1 VPTIEA
7 VIRQINKNL
16 IPQFE
21 DQLREFLVTQD
32 KEWLI
37 DQIIRLALDAH
48 SLHEMDRQHLHT
60 LKALARAQRISRVR
74 QLNVTPATV
83 VNFLQQYHAV
93 DRQYLIDKG
102 YLTAET
108 PAKGTSMIVPPQRTP
123 SGDEL
128 LTHTK
133 DMLYG
138 LLFGDAATN
147 TQLGRTQRK
156 LLTFALPR
164 LKASALDFMQ
174 AATELNAAGT
184 WQDPDSVSN
193 DLRADNIILEV
204 EYGEVKHELV
214 SQGIIRCLSIINNLE
229 VNEQILY
236 ARMVDIEQS
245 TLIE

>member
-1 VPTIEA
+1 MPTIEA

-16 IPQFE
+16 VPQFE

-37 DQIIRLALDAH
+37 DQIIRLALDAQ
-48 SLHEMDRQHLHT
+48 SLHEMDRQHLHA
-60 LKALARAQRISRVR
+60 LKAQARAQRTSRVR
-74 QLNVTPATV
+74 ELAITPTTV
-83 VNFLQQYHAV
+83 VNFLQHYHV
-93 DRQYLIDKG
+93 FDRQHMIDNG
-102 YLTAET
+102 YLTIET
-108 PAKGTSMIVPPQRTP
+108 PAKGTSMIVSPARTA
-123 SGDEL
+123 SGEAL

-164 LKASALDFMQ
+164 IKASALDFMQ

-184 WQDPDSVSN
+184 WQDPHSASN
-193 DLRADNIILEV
+193 DSRADNVILEV

>member
-1 VPTIEA
+1 MPTIEA

-16 IPQFE
+16 VPQFE

-60 LKALARAQRISRVR
+60 RKALARAQRTTRVR
-74 QLNVTPATV
+74 ELNLTPTTV
-83 VNFLQQYHAV
+83 VNFLQQYHAF
-93 DRQYLIDKG
+93 DRQYMIENG
-102 YLTAET
+102 YLTADT
-108 PAKGTSMIVPPQRTP
+108 PAKGTSMIVAPQRTL

-138 LLFGDAATN
+138 LLFGDAASN

-164 LKASALDFMQ
+164 IKASALDFMQ

-193 DLRADNIILEV
+193 DLRADNVILEV
-204 EYGEVKHELV
+204 EYGEVKQELV
-214 SQGIIRCLSIINNLE
+214 SQGIIRCLSLINNLE